1 MRPADQPDWI
11 LDARRRVGLRIR
23 DARVDANMTQ
33 EELAHCAE
41 VDRSTVQ
48 RAELGQND
56 LKLSHLFRIAAALRV
71 PARDLMP

>member
-11 LDARRRVGLRIR
+11 IDARRRVGLRIR
-23 DARVDANMTQ
+23 DARMDAKMTQ

-48 RAELGQND
+48 RAELGEND
-56 LKLSHLFRIAAALRV
+56 PKLSHLFRIAAALRI
-71 PARDLMP
+71 PARELMP

>member
-1 MRPADQPDWI
+1 M
-11 LDARRRVGLRIR
+11 RIR
-23 DARVDANMTQ
+23 DARIAEDMSQ

-56 LKLSHLFRIAAALRV
+56 LKLSHLFRIAAALRL

>member
-1 MRPADQPDWI
+1 MRPADQPGWI
-11 LDARRRVGLRIR
+11 ADSRRRVGLRIR
-23 DARVDANMTQ
+23 DARVAAAMSQ
-33 EELAHCAE
+33 EELAQSAE

-56 LKLSHLFRIAAALRV
+56 LKLSHLFRIASALRL